1 MIHFFQDEYLGELTT
16 TTGNHRTEDRHKLA
30 DENAL
35 LRHDEHLGTVS
46 LGTKVTIANGAHCG
60 EREVIR
66 INRTLEPELL
76 GIHSAVEETVS
87 ESDRGQKY
95 EIV

>member
-16 TTGNHRTEDRHKLA
+16 TAGNHRTEDRHKLT

-35 LRHDEHLGTVS
+35 LRHHKHFGPIRLRA
-46 LGTKVTIANGAHCG
+46 KVAITDGRHRGKG
-60 EREVIR
+60 EIVR
-66 INRTLEPELL
+66 INRALETELL
-76 GIHSAVEETVS
+76 GIHSAVEETIS